1 MAKELNKPELP
12 SWNWTRFTFLV
23 PVPGCRS
30 LVFIELLNAPSS
42 WPLKDAD
49 SDSWS
54 VSVSVVNFSFVPF
67 LEDEEDDVL
76 VVVALAA
83 KLSLE

>member
-1 MAKELNKPELP
+1 M
-12 SWNWTRFTFLV
+12 
-23 PVPGCRS
+23 PGCLS
-30 LVFIELLNAPSS
+30 LVFIELLSAPASS
-42 WPLKDAD
+42 WPRKDAD

-67 LEDEEDDVL
+67 LEDDEDDVL
-76 VVVALAA
+76 VVVAA